1 MPPPPPR
8 VPIFSPLTPPHPTP
22 SIPHPQV
29 GGCEGSG
36 AAKDPQQRGEQRGAG
51 GGGPPSP
58 HVNKRDGCLS
68 APPFIPLGL
77 GGGGEHSE
85 LSALLRNALFW
96 GSGGSDIVAPPP
108 QGDAGAG
115 APPHCPCPTRPQE
128 PTAGEGRSNPA
139 PGGELGAQGEG
150 EAGGGGPPLLTPPP
164 TTTLIV
170 APPRMTTSGAGRS
183 RSARS
188 ACWSLRGTTW

>member
-51 GGGPPSP
+51 GGSASP

-77 GGGGEHSE
+77 GGGGSTQSCL
-85 LSALLRNALFW
+85 LSLGMLYFGVQVGLILLP
-96 GSGGSDIVAPPP
+96 PPP

-115 APPHCPCPTRPQE
+115 APPHCPYPTRPQE
-128 PTAGEGRSNPA
+128 PTAGEGRSTPA